1 MEHNQVSMDEIVG
14 RVIRN
19 TRIPD
24 LSYIQD
30 IIPWIYEAMRAMQ
43 TKWSLSKMW
52 EDKDVYFH
60 RVAMPCGCIVL
71 EAVEHA
77 GYRLKM
83 RNTDRH
89 PGMSYYYGYDSG
101 PGIWI
106 SEVQKVV
113 SPNGFTAYE
122 QKQTTVPQAISVTHW
137 YEEDGPGH
145 ITTSLREGSVRFH
158 FRGYPVDKHN
168 LPLIPDQEDFKEA
181 LYWYC
186 RTKMIETGWTDPVLN
201 WQLCDTKWNMFAD
214 KGRAAIKYPST
225 NRMEQISDMDL
236 LIPPQNYFDSFSNL
250 QDPGFP
256 TAGVRTGTASPAPDH
271 NTIYGG
277 NP

>member
-1 MEHNQVSMDEIVG
+1 MDEIIG

-19 TRIPD
+19 TRLQD

-30 IIPWIYEAMRAMQ
+30 IIPWIYEGMRAMQ

-52 EDKDVYFH
+52 EDVDVHFH
-60 RVAMPCGCIVL
+60 KAAMPCGCIVL
-71 EAVEHA
+71 EAVEYK
-77 GYRLKM
+77 GSRLKM

-89 PGMSYYYGYDSG
+89 PSQAKYYGDQ
-101 PGIWI
+101 PGKGVWI
-106 SEVQKVV
+106 SEVQKVT
-113 SPNGFTAYE
+113 SPNGLTSYE
-122 QKQTTVPQAISVTHW
+122 QKQVATPVEINATHW

-145 ITTSLREGSVRFH
+145 ITTSLLEGSLRFH
-158 FRGYPVDKHN
+158 FRGYAVDKHN

-186 RTKMIETGWTDPVLN
+186 RTKLIESGWEDTVLN
-201 WQLCDTKWNMFAD
+201 WEVCDMKWNTFAD

-225 NRMEQISDMDL
+225 NRMEQILDMDM
-236 LIPPQNYFDSFSNL
+236 LIPPQNYFDVYGNIY
-250 QDPGFP
+250 DGGFP
-256 TAGVRTGTASPAPDH
+256 PAAVDVSTKVSTPAPDN

-277 NP
+277 TP